1 MCVIL
6 SVTQL
11 NLTSV
16 SYLKCSLKELKFVLL
31 TCKDRIS
38 ISKIHT
44 LLISSGLST
53 HGFLNS
59 QLIASYAKVGD
70 IDFARKV
77 FDELPKRGI
86 DAWNAM
92 IIAYSRKGHPCEAI
106 NLYKEMIFAGV
117 KPDSSTFTAALKAC
131 TILSDLE
138 LGEQILQKAREC
150 GYENDVFVG
159 SSSLNFYSKCGKI
172 DSAMSVFEK
181 MERKDVVCWTTMITG
196 FAQSGK
202 AREAVEM
209 YQRMQKDG
217 LEGDEVVML
226 GLIHASANI
235 GDIKLGC
242 SIHGYMI
249 RKGLPMNV
257 LVQTSLVD
265 MYAKNGELGLAS
277 RVFRKLHCRNSVSW
291 SALISGYAQNG
302 LAEDALELLVEMQN
316 AGFAPDMASLVSALL
331 ACSHVGFSKLGKSV
345 HSYILRRSEMNQVLG
360 TALIDMYAKCGLI
373 ACARTV
379 YDRLILKDLICWN
392 AIIAS
397 YGIHGL
403 GGEAL
408 SLFCQM
414 KDIIEPDHATFAA
427 LFSALSHS
435 GLVDEGRYWFDA
447 MINQYK
453 IQPTEKHYACL
464 VDLLARAGQVEEAKK
479 LINSMQNEPGI
490 AVWVALLSGCHNHK
504 KFLIGELAARKVLE
518 LKPDSLGI
526 YMLVSNF
533 FAAAKKWEE
542 VAAVRKFMRGTGMKK
557 VPGYSLVE
565 VNGRLHAF
573 LMEDKSHP
581 QHDQIAAMLQKLG
594 QEMAAMG
601 YSPKTESV
609 LHNVEEDVKV
619 AMLCSHSERLAIAY
633 ALLNTAPG
641 ARLMV
646 TKNLRVCGDCHEA
659 TKFIS
664 IIVKREITVRDFKR
678 FHHFKDGVCSCGD
691 YW

>member
-1 MCVIL
+1 MHL
-6 SVTQL
+6 Q
-11 NLTSV
+11 
-16 SYLKCSLKELKFVLL
+16 KCSLKELKSLLL

-53 HGFLNS
+53 HGILNS

-70 IDFARKV
+70 IEFARKV

-106 NLYKEMIFAGV
+106 NLYKEMIFTGV

-138 LGEQILQKAREC
+138 LGEQILQKAREY

-159 SSSLNFYSKCGKI
+159 SSSLNLYSKCGKI
-172 DSAMSVFEK
+172 DIAMSVFEK

-202 AREAVEM
+202 VREAVEM

-316 AGFAPDMASLVSALL
+316 AGFSPDTASLVSALL

-345 HSYILRRSEMNQVLG
+345 HCYILRRSEMNQVLG
-360 TALIDMYAKCGLI
+360 TALIDI
-373 ACARTV
+373 
-379 YDRLILKDLICWN
+379 
-392 AIIAS
+392 

-414 KDIIEPDHATFAA
+414 KDIIEPGHATFAA

-435 GLVDEGRYWFDA
+435 GLVDEGRYWFDV

-464 VDLLARAGQVEEAKK
+464 VDLLARAGQVEEANK

-504 KFLIGELAARKVLE
+504 KILIGDLAARKVLE

-526 YMLVSNF
+526 YVLVSNF

-542 VAAVRKFMRGTGMKK
+542 VAAVRKVMRGTGMKK

-581 QHDQIAAMLQKLG
+581 QHDQIAAMLQKLE

-619 AMLCSHSERLAIAY
+619 AMLCSHSERLAIAF
-633 ALLNTAPG
+633 ALLNTVPG

-664 IIVKREITVRDFKR
+664 IIVRREIIVRDVKR